1 MEACALPRCWAVAL
15 RRTPGGP
22 VSGTGK
28 GRRGGGKRNS
38 PKGRG
43 AKGKKGPVGKPSQ
56 QTKAKA
62 KKRPNKG
69 KRRGLRSTGALV
81 KRSDLGFEDAA
92 GCSQEGP
99 DPQQVRSNSKGDQEA
114 SLRDITPPGTV
125 GQFLLRD
132 FNEACSTCDER
143 NKRNKPSVLQFA
155 RQSFVRQKRKLR
167 LERAGQ
173 KVKKEKKKRRVRK
186 KPLLTEDEADDEGQG
201 QQEETSSEDPGHRPL
216 GRDHG
221 GFDPGASGSAAA
233 VS

>member
-1 MEACALPRCWAVAL
+1 M
-15 RRTPGGP
+15 
-22 VSGTGK
+22 
-28 GRRGGGKRNS
+28 
-38 PKGRG
+38 
-43 AKGKKGPVGKPSQ
+43 
-56 QTKAKA
+56 
-62 KKRPNKG
+62 
-69 KRRGLRSTGALV
+69 

-92 GCSQEGP
+92 EEVIRRTVSAKKAP
-99 DPQQVRSNSKGDQEA
+99 TPSKFAATVKGIRVPKLRIVPEIRQLRKDWPNLSFRERVERKA

-143 NKRNKPSVLQFA
+143 DKRNKPSVLQFA

-167 LERAGQ
+167 LEREGQ
-173 KVKKEKKKRRVRK
+173 KVKKEKKKKRRVRK

-201 QQEETSSEDPGHRPL
+201 QQGETSSEDPGHRPL